1 MTRFL
6 IKLAGG
12 LTLGAVLSACAG
24 PDIMALDR
32 AHKGQLATQAQTQ
45 SQRDIYANLP
55 PTAAGSPKCPQQAPV
70 MGLDHGPR
78 AQTTPYQNQLRRDR
92 YAAQVSACLD
102 AKK

>member
-24 PDIMALDR
+24 PDLMALER
-32 AHKGQLATQAQTQ
+32 AHKGQLATQAQPQ
-45 SQRDIYANLP
+45 GDNYANFP
-55 PTAAGSPKCPQQAPV
+55 PTAAGSPKCQQQAPV

-78 AQTTPYQNQLRRDR
+78 AQTTPYQTQLRRDR
-92 YAAQVSACLD
+92 YAAQMSACMD

>member
-6 IKLAGG
+6 IKLTGG

-24 PDIMALDR
+24 PDLKALERD
-32 AHKGQLATQAQTQ
+32 HKGQLASQAQTQ
-45 SQRDIYANLP
+45 PQRDIYANLP
-55 PTAAGSPKCPQQAPV
+55 PTAAGSPKCPQQSPV

-92 YAAQVSACLD
+92 YAAQMSACMD
-102 AKK
+102 VKK